1 MGTRYARFGAY
12 SVSQVG
18 FPSAIRPADLEAAGT
33 VECGPIT
40 LSKPSSDSCLPTFA
54 GLRSPSAM
62 TSNTTSSLVMRYP
75 AASVSLIAPITTS
88 NMLPLGLQRRL
99 DPSTVAKERYGFN
112 IVAVVDDMKRICYL
126 HWGLSASAGDKS
138 MRLHAHPDDNFDDG
152 NTS

>member
-1 MGTRYARFGAY
+1 MWTDNSIQAIIRQLSSHVRWPTVTERYA
-12 SVSQVG
+12 
-18 FPSAIRPADLEAAGT
+18 
-33 VECGPIT
+33 
-40 LSKPSSDSCLPTFA
+40 
-54 GLRSPSAM
+54 
-62 TSNTTSSLVMRYP
+62 SNTTSSLVMRYP
-75 AASVSLIAPITTS
+75 AASVSLIAPISTS